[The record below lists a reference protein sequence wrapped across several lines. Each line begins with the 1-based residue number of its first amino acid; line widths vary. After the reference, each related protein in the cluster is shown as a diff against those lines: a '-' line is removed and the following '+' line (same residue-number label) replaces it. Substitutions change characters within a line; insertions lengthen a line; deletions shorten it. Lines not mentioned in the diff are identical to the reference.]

1 MFEEG
6 MSSNELLDEYRLDLA
21 DIQEKTVRFDNSE
34 YVTRYLWKRH
44 KQPTVILT
52 KVFTSFRG
60 NNYLGILI
68 YFQSGAGKSKK
79 WDWSSF
85 HIGLMNTGKGI
96 SAIAFILRADKLSNS
111 ILISFIA
118 IRSDLWRFVTGRPR
132 GSS

>member
-52 KVFTSFRG
+52 KV
-60 NNYLGILI
+60 LL
-68 YFQSGAGKSKK
+68 
-79 WDWSSF
+79 
-85 HIGLMNTGKGI
+85 KG
-96 SAIAFILRADKLSNS
+96 KLSINDDS
-111 ILISFIA
+111 LP
-118 IRSDLWRFVTGRPR
+118 RFVVTAISEY
-132 GSS
+132 SSTFRLAPANLRNGIGHHSISV